1 MMNVAIFGYSEA
13 YYQSQLKGLLH
24 DISVVYDHIIQG
36 GATLPNNENAIRNE
50 FGKYFSE
57 QSYKVTTTTAKDY
70 YYDYEVSL
78 QKTSGRVDMRFLSPN
93 SLAVQ
98 DYFFGIECK
107 RIDGRRNLIKE
118 YVENGIRRF
127 TTGKY
132 PSYLGC
138 NAMLGFVVCN
148 IDINKTQGYVNEYL
162 DDAEQL
168 RQVGTATT
176 KITGFESNHPSP
188 QPIVLYHLWMNFSDR
203 IVSNSE
209 NQNDNEN

>member
-13 YYQSQLKGLLH
+13 YYKSQLKGLLH
-24 DISVVYDHIIQG
+24 DIGVVYDRIIQRG
-36 GATLPNNENAIRNE
+36 DTLPNNENAIRNE

-57 QSYKVTTTTAKDY
+57 QSYKAITTTAKDY

-93 SLAVQ
+93 CFAEQ
-98 DYFFGIECK
+98 DYFFVIECK
-107 RIDGRRNLIKE
+107 RIDGRRKLSKE
-118 YVENGIRRF
+118 YVENGIQRF

-132 PSYLGC
+132 PSRLGC

-148 IDINKTQGYVNEYL
+148 IDINKTLGYVNEYL
-162 DDAEQL
+162 DSAEHL
-168 RQVGTATT
+168 REVGIATT
-176 KITGFESNHPSP
+176 RVSRFESNHTSP

-209 NQNDNEN
+209 NQNDNKY